1 MASGGRVEAFYLSS
15 NKAIGLIFNFYHLIQ
30 LAQNTHTHTYTRV
43 KKLLTQTIADKYSL

>member
-1 MASGGRVEAFYLSS
+1 MASGGRVEPFYLSS

-30 LAQNTHTHTYTRV
+30 LAQNTHTYTRV